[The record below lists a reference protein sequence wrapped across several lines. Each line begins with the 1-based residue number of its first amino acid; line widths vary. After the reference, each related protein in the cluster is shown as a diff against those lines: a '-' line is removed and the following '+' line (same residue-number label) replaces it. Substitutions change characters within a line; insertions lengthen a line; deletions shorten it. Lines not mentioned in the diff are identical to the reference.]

1 MRNAAMPPTIQIA
14 TSAARKFRMVLSL
27 TALAAAAA
35 AADPPPDLARRV
47 AARETAAM
55 KAREQYTYRQSVLIE
70 EMSSK
75 GGGKAGEY
83 REVRE
88 VIFSPSGERT
98 EQMVGKPWNH
108 LVRLRLTE
116 EDFRDIRDVQPFL
129 FTSDLV
135 WLYETKPRGDEVAD
149 GVDCWL
155 LDVRPRQVHQGQR
168 LFEGIFWVDKRD
180 YSVVKTEGVAVPQI
194 FNRKEENLFPRFTTF
209 REKIGDHWFPV
220 HTHSNDELPFSSGPI
235 RQKMTIKYEQYKR
248 FGAESTVTFE
258 EKK

>member
-1 MRNAAMPPTIQIA
+1 MPPTIQIA
-14 TSAARKFRMVLSL
+14 TSAARRFRMFLSL
-27 TALAAAAA
+27 TALVTVAF
-35 AADPPPDLARRV
+35 ADPVSPPPDLARRV

-55 KAREQYTYRQSVLIE
+55 KAREQYTYRQTVVIE
-70 EMSSK
+70 EMNPK
-75 GGGKAGEY
+75 GGKAGEY

-88 VIFSPSGERT
+88 VIFSPSGDRT

-108 LVRLRLTE
+108 LARLRLTD
-116 EDFRDIRDVQPFL
+116 EDFRDIREVQPFL
-129 FTSDLV
+129 FTADLV

-155 LDVRPRQVHQGQR
+155 LEVRPRQIHQGQR
-168 LFEGIFWVDKRD
+168 LFEGIFWIDKRD
-180 YSVVKTEGVAVPQI
+180 YSVVKAEGVAVPQI

-209 REKIGDHWFPV
+209 REKVGDFWFPV

-235 RQKMTIKYEQYKR
+235 RQRITIRYEQYKR